1 MKKFIIRVVCVLLA
15 SAVLLQGVQ
24 VWYRKNIDEMKRF
37 SNVPNKIM
45 VANIGSSHGECDFVY
60 DDLEKQGITGF
71 NFGIQAQTIEYDEKV
86 FDNFVG
92 KMAKNSYLIIP
103 ISYMT
108 FMLSDDSLDEET
120 FKLKNYR
127 YYSFM
132 KYRNMIGV
140 TFKEYFKVKYLAFFK
155 TDMRI
160 QLANYFE
167 AFFMGEKTESE
178 VRESS
183 DMLGMNLSDIEHNA
197 ADAYERHVLNYK
209 NGDSYAFRTDL
220 IEKVYSIIEKC
231 HEHDITPVMVTT
243 PYTKAYND
251 CVESEFLEQFNA
263 IIDKIADDTGTEY
276 HDYARDDRFYDD
288 YSLFID
294 TDHLNRKGALKFT
307 DIVYSECI
315 LKNSNYYKK

>member
-1 MKKFIIRVVCVLLA
+1 MRSVGIGGSFTG
-15 SAVLLQGVQ
+15 SAGMVQ
-24 VWYRKNIDEMKRF
+24 KNIDEMKRF

-140 TFKEYFKVKYLAFFK
+140 TFKEYFKVKYLAFS
-155 TDMRI
+155 RQI
-160 QLANYFE
+160 CA
-167 AFFMGEKTESE
+167 
-178 VRESS
+178 
-183 DMLGMNLSDIEHNA
+183 
-197 ADAYERHVLNYK
+197 
-209 NGDSYAFRTDL
+209 
-220 IEKVYSIIEKC
+220 
-231 HEHDITPVMVTT
+231 
-243 PYTKAYND
+243 
-251 CVESEFLEQFNA
+251 
-263 IIDKIADDTGTEY
+263 
-276 HDYARDDRFYDD
+276 
-288 YSLFID
+288 YSLQI
-294 TDHLNRKGALKFT
+294 
-307 DIVYSECI
+307 I
-315 LKNSNYYKK
+315 LRRFSWAKRLRVRCGKAQICWG